1 MKKYLYQKIYKLE
14 RIYRKIMLVVIDL
27 FLIFISIK
35 LCFWITEDINNFK
48 NFSQFLWIRNSF
60 LILSI
65 PFYILSGHYR
75 SLTRYFGSEYF
86 YSLSLRNILL
96 TLLILCIGFFIDFEI
111 PDIKNVIILCFLIT
125 IFISFS
131 RIFLRDLVISL
142 QKETKNK
149 TSNVVIYG
157 AGKAG
162 ALLALSLRMQSESN
176 ILFFVDDN
184 PKLHGGF
191 INGIPIYN
199 PEKIKINSEKISK
212 VLIAIPSISRKA
224 CREIFVFVNSLN
236 ISVLKVPPIEEIT
249 LNNKRIHDLRPLD
262 IEDLLGRESVKPNK
276 DFLGPGIKNFNVCI
290 SGAGG
295 SIGSEIV
302 SQLIKLK
309 PKKIILIDNSEF
321 NLYKISKKL
330 SANNNVKTIPLLG
343 DVCNENFLNYVFSN
357 YKIDLLFHVAA
368 YKHVPLVEFNPIQGI
383 RNNVFSTLEI
393 CKFSLKY
400 NVKKVM
406 LVSTDKAVRPTN
418 VMGAS
423 KRLAENIFQAFDQR
437 SREIEKE
444 KNIKSTK
451 FSMVR
456 FGNVLGSSGSVI
468 PLFEKQV
475 SEGGPITITH
485 PEITRYFMTIEE
497 AAQLVLQ
504 ASQLSKGGE
513 LFLLDMNKPIKII
526 DLAKQ
531 MLLLKG
537 LTLKNISNPEG
548 DIEIKYVGLREGEK
562 LYEELL
568 IDAKASKTLHP
579 LIFKAEEKFIPYEIL
594 IKDLI
599 LLKSKISKYDTQ
611 AVFKLLQ
618 KLVPEWQTKKIENK

>member
-1 MKKYLYQKIYKLE
+1 MKKNLYKKIYKLE
-14 RIYRKIMLVVIDL
+14 RIYRKIMLVFIDL

-35 LCFWITEDINNFK
+35 LCFWITQETNDFET
-48 NFSQFLWIRNSF
+48 FSNFLWIRNSL

-86 YSLSLRNILL
+86 YSLALRNILL
-96 TLLILCIGFFIDFEI
+96 ISLTLSIGFFINFEI
-111 PDIKNVIILCFLIT
+111 PDIKNIIVLYFLIT

-131 RIFLRDLVISL
+131 RILLRDLVISL
-142 QKETKNK
+142 QKETKK
-149 TSNVVIYG
+149 RTSNVVIYG

-162 ALLALSLRMQSESN
+162 ALLAMSLRMQSESN

-184 PKLHGGF
+184 PKLQGGF
-191 INGIPIYN
+191 INGVPIYN
-199 PEKIKINSEKISK
+199 PGRIKINSEKISK

-224 CREIFVFVNSLN
+224 CREIFIFINSLN
-236 ISVLKVPPIEEIT
+236 ISVLKVPSIEDIT
-249 LNNKRIHDLRPLD
+249 LNNKRIQDLRPLD

-276 DFLGPGIKNFNVCI
+276 DFLGPGIKNLNICI
-290 SGAGG
+290 TGAGG

-302 SQLIKLK
+302 TQLIRLK
-309 PKKIILIDNSEF
+309 PKNIILIDNSEF

-330 SANNNVKTIPLLG
+330 SANNSVKTTPLLG

-383 RNNVFSTLEI
+383 RNNVFSTLEL

-400 NVKKVM
+400 NIKKVM

-468 PLFEKQV
+468 PLFEKQI

-485 PEITRYFMTIEE
+485 PEIIRYFMTIEE
-497 AAQLVLQ
+497 ASQLVLQ

-513 LFLLDMNKPIKII
+513 LFLLDMNKPIKIL

-537 LTLKNISNPEG
+537 LTLKSTSNPEG

-599 LLKSKISKYDTQ
+599 LMKSKILKYDTK

-618 KLVPEWQTKKIENK
+618 KLVPEWQTKKIETK